1 MDFIMHYFSEEAIQS
16 YFDTFKSFG
25 IIIAFL
31 LPFIEAFLPIL
42 PIALF
47 AIINVNTY
55 GLFMGFIITWLGA
68 FCGAYIVFLIVRKYG
83 QHQFLRHLNKHPHTL
98 KFIRRVDEKG
108 VMPLFLLLCFPFT
121 PSSVVNV
128 VAGLS
133 TVNTKAYL
141 IAVMCS
147 KAVML
152 IMLSFIGNDIY
163 SFVREPKKSIIVAIV
178 LFILWGLGKIIER
191 QMTRNEVHK

>member
-1 MDFIMHYFSEEAIQS
+1 MNFIMEYFSEDAIKG
-16 YFDTFKSFG
+16 YFDTFESFG

-47 AIINVNTY
+47 AVVNVNTY
-55 GLFMGFIITWLGA
+55 GLFLGFIITWLGA
-68 FCGAYIVFLIVRKYG
+68 FCGAYIVFLLVRKYG
-83 QHQFLRHLNKHPHTL
+83 QHRFLRHLNNHPHTL

-108 VMPLFLLLCFPFT
+108 VVPLFILLCFPFT
-121 PSSVVNV
+121 PSSLINV

-133 TVNTKAYL
+133 TIKMKHYL
-141 IAVMCS
+141 FAVLS
-147 KAVML
+147 GKAVML
-152 IMLSFIGNDIY
+152 FMLSFIGNDIY

-178 LFILWGLGKIIER
+178 LILLWWIGKLLEQHFTKAGAKR
-191 QMTRNEVHK
+191 

>member
-1 MDFIMHYFSEEAIQS
+1 MDIIMQYFSEEAIKG
-16 YFDTFKSFG
+16 YFETFESFG

-31 LPFIEAFLPIL
+31 LPFLEAFVPIL

-47 AIINVNTY
+47 AVVNVNTY
-55 GLFMGFIITWLGA
+55 GLFLGFIITWLGA
-68 FCGAYIVFLIVRKYG
+68 FCGAYIVFLLVRKYG
-83 QHQFLRHLNKHPHTL
+83 QHKFLRHLNNHPHTL

-108 VMPLFLLLCFPFT
+108 IMPLFILLCFPFT
-121 PSSVVNV
+121 PSSVINV

-133 TVNTKAYL
+133 TVNIKYYL
-141 IAVMCS
+141 IAVLCG

-152 IMLSFIGNDIY
+152 FMLSFIGNDIY

-178 LFILWGLGKIIER
+178 LFLLWVIGKLLEKRITNTEANR
-191 QMTRNEVHK
+191 

>member
-1 MDFIMHYFSEEAIQS
+1 MDIIMQYFSEEAIEG
-16 YFDTFKSFG
+16 YFETFKSFG

-31 LPFIEAFLPIL
+31 LPFIESFLPIL

-47 AIINVNTY
+47 AVVNVNTY
-55 GLFMGFIITWLGA
+55 GLFLGFIITWLGA
-68 FCGAYIVFLIVRKYG
+68 FCGAYIVFILVRKYG
-83 QHQFLRHLNKHPHTL
+83 QHKFLRHLNNHPHTL
-98 KFIRRVDEKG
+98 RFIRRVDEKG

-121 PSSVVNV
+121 PSSVINV

-133 TVNTKAYL
+133 TVNMKQYL
-141 IAVMCS
+141 VAVLCG

-152 IMLSFIGNDIY
+152 FILSFIGNDIY

-178 LFILWGLGKIIER
+178 LILLWFIGKLLEKRITKSEAKR
-191 QMTRNEVHK
+191 